1 MSECCPECNSEN
13 YEVLDYQE
21 DFEIGSVSMWWKCK
35 CPCCGCLFEIGRT
48 YNIDPYY
55 SYVQKMED
63 NEE

>member
-1 MSECCPECNSEN
+1 MNEWCPDCNSED

-21 DFEIGSVSMWWKCK
+21 DVEISSISMRWKCK
-35 CPCCGCLFEIGRT
+35 CPNCGCLFEIGRT

-55 SYVQKMED
+55 SYVQKMEG